1 MQFPTSNFQ
10 LPNSKLRIGFD
21 AKRAFNNGTGLGN
34 YSRFVISALAK
45 SFPENEYFL
54 FTPTIKPEFENFISA
69 SSNIK
74 IISPESIL
82 GKTFPALWR
91 SYAIAEMCNELHL
104 DIFFGLS
111 NELPVG
117 IEKFKG
123 KKIVSIHD
131 LIFLRYPDYYNNI
144 DRYIYSKK
152 FNYACEKADLI
163 IAASLQTKND
173 IIQFFKTDESKI
185 EVIYQNCDEN
195 FSVVADE
202 FLKSEISKKYTLP
215 ERFIL
220 CVGTIEKRKDQLTVL
235 KAFHRLNTKN
245 LKLVFIG
252 RQTEYVKQLQEFL
265 DKNNL
270 NERVIFLSQIE
281 QNDLPVIFQL
291 SNIFVYASEFE
302 GFGIPILE
310 GLRSAVP
317 VIAANTSSL
326 TEVGGDAALY
336 FNFGD
341 IVDLCERMREA
352 ITDDEKRIAAI
363 EKGLLQAMKFD
374 TDKFVSQMEKLFI
387 L

>member
-1 MQFPTSNFQ
+1 M
-10 LPNSKLRIGFD
+10 RIGFD

-34 YSRFVISALAK
+34 YSRFVISALVNA
-45 SFPENEYFL
+45 FPENEYFL
-54 FTPTIKPEFENFISA
+54 FTPTIKSEFENFILSN
-69 SSNIK
+69 SNIK

-91 SYAIAEMCNELHL
+91 TYSIAEMCNELQL

-144 DRYIYSKK
+144 DRYIYTKK
-152 FNYACEKADLI
+152 FSYACEKADLI
-163 IAASLQTKND
+163 IAASTQTKND
-173 IIQFFKTDESKI
+173 IIHYFKTDESKI
-185 EVIYQNCDEN
+185 EVVYQNCDEK
-195 FSVVADE
+195 FSVFADE
-202 FLKSEISKKYTLP
+202 NLKSEILKKYALP

-281 QNDLPVIFQL
+281 QNDLPIIFQL
-291 SNIFVYASEFE
+291 SNTFVYASEFE

-310 GLRSAVP
+310 ALRSAVP
-317 VIAANTSSL
+317 VVAANTSSL
-326 TEVGGDAALY
+326 TEVGGDAVLY
-336 FNFGD
+336 FKFGD
-341 IVDLCERMREA
+341 AADLCEKMREA
-352 ITDDEKRIAAI
+352 ISDEEKRKVTI
-363 EKGLLQAMKFD
+363 EKGLQQAKKFD
-374 TDKFVSQMEKLFI
+374 TNFFVNRLATFFKI
-387 L
+387 

>member
-1 MQFPTSNFQ
+1 
-10 LPNSKLRIGFD
+10 
-21 AKRAFNNGTGLGN
+21 
-34 YSRFVISALAK
+34 VISALAK
-45 SFPENEYFL
+45 LFPENEYFL
-54 FTPTIKPEFENFISA
+54 FTPTIKPEFENFIPS

-82 GKTFPALWR
+82 GKTFPSLWR
-91 SYAIAEMCNELHL
+91 TYSIAEMCNELQL

-117 IEKFKG
+117 IENFKG

-144 DRYIYSKK
+144 DRYIYTKK
-152 FNYACEKADLI
+152 YRYACEKADLI
-163 IAASLQTKND
+163 IAASHQTKND

-185 EVIYQNCDEN
+185 EVVYQNCDER
-195 FSVVADE
+195 FTEFADE
-202 FLKSEISKKYTLP
+202 NLKSEISKKYNLP

-245 LKLVFIG
+245 LKLVFVG
-252 RQTEYVKQLQEFL
+252 KQTEYVKQLNDFI

-281 QNDLPVIFQL
+281 QNDLPIIFQL
-291 SNIFVYASEFE
+291 SKIFVYASEFE
-302 GFGIPILE
+302 GFGIPVLE
-310 GLRSAVP
+310 ALRSIVP

-326 TEVGGDAALY
+326 TEVGGDAVLY

-341 IVDLCERMREA
+341 TVDLCEKMREL
-352 ITDDEKRIAAI
+352 ISDNEKIKKLT
-363 EKGLLQAMKFD
+363 EKGLLQAKKFD
-374 TDKFVSQMEKLFI
+374 TENFVKQLSENF
-387 L
+387 

>member
-1 MQFPTSNFQ
+1 M
-10 LPNSKLRIGFD
+10 RIGFD

-34 YSRFVISALAK
+34 YSRFVISALVNA
-45 SFPENEYFL
+45 FPENEYFL
-54 FTPTIKPEFENFISA
+54 FTPTIKSEFENLIPSN
-69 SSNIK
+69 SNIK

-91 SYAIAEMCNELHL
+91 TYSIAEMCNELQL

-144 DRYIYSKK
+144 DRYIYTKK
-152 FNYACEKADLI
+152 FSYACEKADLI
-163 IAASLQTKND
+163 IAASTQTKND
-173 IIQFFKTDESKI
+173 IIHYFKTDESKI
-185 EVIYQNCDEN
+185 EVVYQNCDEK
-195 FSVVADE
+195 FAVFADE
-202 FLKSEISKKYTLP
+202 ILKSEILKKYALP

-281 QNDLPVIFQL
+281 QNDLPIIFQL
-291 SNIFVYASEFE
+291 SNTFVYASEFE

-310 GLRSAVP
+310 ALRSAVP
-317 VIAANTSSL
+317 VVAANTSSL
-326 TEVGGDAALY
+326 TEVGGDAVLY
-336 FNFGD
+336 FKFGD
-341 IVDLCERMREA
+341 AADLCEKMREA
-352 ITDDEKRIAAI
+352 ISDEEKRKVTI
-363 EKGLLQAMKFD
+363 EKGLQQAKKFD
-374 TDKFVSQMEKLFI
+374 TKFFVNHLATFFKI
-387 L
+387 